1 MKKESSRPAM
11 RVRKSILFLVSDV
24 FAKPVCQSRFVGG
37 MVLLKTSEDSEVKF
51 KVCAGEKRK
60 KSSCC

>member
-1 MKKESSRPAM
+1 M